1 MFAKTHLNENNVYNT
16 DAGKFTAPVD
26 GVYVFHATID
36 VINSNK
42 YIYVHFNAE
51 GRVIGRFMVGGWNNE
66 DSSSGSAIAR
76 LAKGTDVWVEV
87 TSVSSG
93 ISFRQDAHGMCTF
106 AGHLLSI
113 KYKAIK

>member
-26 GVYVFHATID
+26 GVYVFHATLH

-42 YIYVHFNAE
+42 YTYVDFNAQR
-51 GRVIGRFMVGGWNNE
+51 RVIGRFMVGDRNHE

-76 LAKGTDVWVEV
+76 LTKGTDVWLEI

-93 ISFRQDAHGMCTF
+93 ISFRQDVHGMCTF

-113 KYKAIK
+113 